1 MAVRGKRRFQKRLN
15 MGNFQQCSAESR
27 HVMTSTSE
35 KLTYEEVDE
44 KAQWQDVDM
53 IPKSTSP

>member
-1 MAVRGKRRFQKRLN
+1 
-15 MGNFQQCSAESR
+15 
-27 HVMTSTSE
+27 MTSTSE

-44 KAQWQDVDM
+44 MAQWQDVDM